1 MRRLFAALLV
11 AALAFSLVACGGG
24 GGATTETAEPDPAA
38 EEAAPP
44 PPAAAAAPTE
54 VDASPTESTEVVQ
67 FPAGADVTTITPTAV
82 RENLDGDQAQLIF
95 FYDSSQMETNDVREE
110 IDAALDDYRGLVAF
124 VSFDMSK
131 AAPRGKTG
139 DPELAKAALL
149 ADYLKIANTPYILLV
164 DDQGFITWRWRGP
177 VDRAVIDR
185 ELRRAS

>member
-11 AALAFSLVACGGG
+11 AALAFSLAACGGG

-38 EEAAPP
+38 EEAPA
-44 PPAAAAAPTE
+44 PPAAAAAPTV

-67 FPAGADVTTITPTAV
+67 FPTGGDVATITPTAV
-82 RENLDGDQAQLIF
+82 RENLEGDQAQLIF
-95 FYDSSQMETNDVREE
+95 FFDSTQVETDDVRDE

-131 AAPRGKTG
+131 AAPKGKSG

-149 ADYLKIANTPYILLV
+149 ADYLKVANTPYILLV

-185 ELRRAS
+185 ELRRASG